1 MMNFVEVG
9 KRIKSLRERANLN
22 QKTVADYLSLDQ
34 SMVSKIEKGERK
46 IASDVVEK
54 LARLF
59 CCSSD
64 FILSEDADGESCAMS
79 FRSKGFTAEDLE
91 ALAAVNQIA
100 LNQFEMDR
108 IWEARRRG

>member
-46 IASDVVEK
+46 ITSDVIEK

-59 CCSSD
+59 CCSPD
-64 FILSEDADGESCAMS
+64 FILSEDAGGESCAMA

>member
-1 MMNFVEVG
+1 MVNLVEIG

-34 SMVSKIEKGERK
+34 SMVAKMEKGERT
-46 IASDVVEK
+46 ITSDVIEK

-59 CCSSD
+59 CGSPEA
-64 FILSEDADGESCAMS
+64 ILSEDACGESCAMS
-79 FRSKGFTAEDLE
+79 FRFKGFTAEDLE
-91 ALAAVNQIA
+91 ALALVNQIA

-108 IWEARRRG
+108 MWEARRPG

>member
-1 MMNFVEVG
+1 MMNFVEIG
-9 KRIKSLRERANLN
+9 KRIKFLRERANLN
-22 QKTVADYLSLDQ
+22 QKTVGAYLSLDQ

-46 IASDVVEK
+46 ITSDVVEK